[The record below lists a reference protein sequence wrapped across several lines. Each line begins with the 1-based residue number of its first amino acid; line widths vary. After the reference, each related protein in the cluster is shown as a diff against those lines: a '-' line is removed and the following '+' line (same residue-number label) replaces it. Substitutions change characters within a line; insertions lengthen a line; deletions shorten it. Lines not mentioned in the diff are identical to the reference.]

1 MKKQINT
8 KKQTNATA
16 KKVVKVS
23 RTKTN
28 KKVEAVKV
36 TAKAVK
42 QVAPSTI
49 VPAPVV
55 GSNTKKMPDVI
66 HQLILAKIN
75 AKGTSSKTKALFESA
90 LKIKPYRFISMPD
103 EVRQAVCQSAL
114 HSLAESGQLNLTARI
129 YDISA
134 ANLKKWRDEKE
145 QGLTIIRKRGRPLGQ
160 KNEYRHIIHEGKEV
174 RVPVSDTEAKRV
186 VKNNVPRTEY
196 VLKRGVTVA

>member
-1 MKKQINT
+1 MKKIT
-8 KKQTNATA
+8 TNATA
-16 KKVVKVS
+16 TKATKKVVSVK
-23 RTKTN
+23 RNKTN
-28 KKVEAVKV
+28 VK
-36 TAKAVK
+36 AKAVSVTRK
-42 QVAPSTI
+42 VAPQVAPS
-49 VPAPVV
+49 VVVSAV
-55 GSNTKKMPDVI
+55 GSNTKRMPDVI

-75 AKGTSSKTKALFESA
+75 ATSTTAKSKALFESA

-114 HSLAESGQLNLTARI
+114 RSLAESGQLNLTARI

-145 QGLTIIRKRGRPLGQ
+145 QGLTIIRKRGRPVGQ

-196 VLKRGVTVA
+196 VLKRGVKVA

>member
-16 KKVVKVS
+16 KKVVKVN

-75 AKGTSSKTKALFESA
+75 AKGTSSKTKAVFDSA
-90 LKIKPYRFISMPD
+90 LKIKPYRFISLPD

-134 ANLKKWRDEKE
+134 ANLKKWRDEKA
-145 QGLTIIRKRGRPLGQ
+145 QGLTIIRKRGRPAGQ
-160 KNEYRHIIHEGKEV
+160 KNEFRNIIHKGKEIRV
-174 RVPVSDTEAKRV
+174 RIEDTEAKQV
-186 VKNNVPRTEY
+186 VKNNTPRTEY